1 MVYCPEL
8 FVWVSQEPF
17 PNKNMEGRLPKETFL
32 SPFMEL

>member
-17 PNKNMEGRLPKETFL
+17 PNKNMEGRLPKL
-32 SPFMEL
+32 IKKNRIH